1 MKNSSLQEVENYV
14 INPDVVFPPNNKN
27 LSDIDL
33 SQQEFTEV
41 NFDGNKYYTIYQKY
55 AKAKA
60 EGKMKGV
67 TVENIG
73 GTECQKCHY

>member
-14 INPDVVFPPNNKN
+14 TNPDVVFPQHTN

-41 NFDGNKYYTIYQKY
+41 NFDGLDLIKN
-55 AKAKA
+55 
-60 EGKMKGV
+60 
-67 TVENIG
+67 
-73 GTECQKCHY
+73 